1 MLVLSCKLGEKI
13 VLPGIDTTVSV
24 VAIPGKV
31 ARLGIAAPA
40 RVKIHRAEV
49 SQRIAAEARGIVTT
63 DDAEQ
68 RV

>member
-24 VAIPGKV
+24 VAIQGKV

-40 RVKIHRAEV
+40 RVTIHRAEV
-49 SQRIAAEARGIVTT
+49 SQRIAAQAHSVTGAE
-63 DDAEQ
+63 DAEQ
-68 RV
+68 PR

>member
-24 VAIPGKV
+24 VAIQGKV
-31 ARLGIAAPA
+31 ARLGISAPA

-49 SQRIAAEARGIVTT
+49 SHGIDAEAHRVAAA
-63 DDAEQ
+63 DDADQ
-68 RV
+68 RE